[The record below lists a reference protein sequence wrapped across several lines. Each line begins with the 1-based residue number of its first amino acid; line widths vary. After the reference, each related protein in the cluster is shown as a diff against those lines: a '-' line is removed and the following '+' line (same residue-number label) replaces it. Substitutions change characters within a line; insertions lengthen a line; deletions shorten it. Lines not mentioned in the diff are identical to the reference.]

1 MKHRQAENQD
11 DLFQTFDLGLAS
23 SLTSLG
29 YELVGLN
36 KSNPKKAQFIFKRDG
51 NTEKTVSDYWN
62 GNLELNARVLFDNQK
77 MLKNRLYSD

>member
-1 MKHRQAENQD
+1 MTHNQGEM
-11 DLFQTFDLGLAS
+11 FQTFDLGLAS

-36 KSNPKKAQFIFKRDG
+36 KSNPKKAQFIFKRDSR
-51 NTEKTVSDYWN
+51 TEKIVSDYWN